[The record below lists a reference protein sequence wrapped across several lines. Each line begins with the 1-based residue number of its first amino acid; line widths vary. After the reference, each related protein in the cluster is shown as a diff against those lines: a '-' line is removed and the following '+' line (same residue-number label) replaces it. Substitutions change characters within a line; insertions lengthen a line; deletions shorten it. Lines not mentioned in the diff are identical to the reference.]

1 MKRHEQTEAKAL
13 SVLRQCAVME
23 TGIVQ
28 GALRSMIG
36 CTGCPILTSP
46 HRDKEQLVKAWNER
60 AGEQDE

>member
-1 MKRHEQTEAKAL
+1 MSEQKLKPCPLCGSDA
-13 SVLRQCAVME
+13 SME

-28 GALRSMIG
+28 GLQRSMIS
-36 CTGCPILTSP
+36 CTRCPVLMSP